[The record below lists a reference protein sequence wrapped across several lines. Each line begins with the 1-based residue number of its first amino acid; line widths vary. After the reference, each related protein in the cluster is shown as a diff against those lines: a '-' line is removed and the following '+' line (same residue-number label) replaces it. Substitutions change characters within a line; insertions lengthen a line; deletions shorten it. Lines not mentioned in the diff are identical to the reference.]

1 LAFLDEEEQL
11 GAPPEPERPR
21 RRDREV
27 SGPGR
32 RRQQYLVRRLI
43 AVGVGLAFLI
53 LVVIA
58 FRGCLEARSDRG
70 LRNYTQ
76 DISTIM
82 QESQQRG
89 EEFFDS
95 LENPGGLSE
104 QEVEQRISAIRG
116 ASASLLDRAE
126 SAGAPDQMREAQ
138 SAVTQS
144 LELRRDALDQIAAN
158 IGQATADTETANPIE
173 TITTQMGSL
182 YASDI
187 LWTQLAAPE
196 ITDVL
201 GEEGVDAPDLPPGNF
216 MPESDPTQYLD
227 PATVTELLTGISGD
241 TATAGGLHGLE
252 LVSTTLGDTTLSPDS
267 TNTVA
272 DDAREVTVEISNGG
286 DSDETTS
293 VAITLNGDTQERD
306 ISVTAGDSQEVNVQF
321 STLPQPGAQATLD
334 VVITPVPGEEITDNN
349 ESHYTVVFGSA

>member
-1 LAFLDEEEQL
+1 
-11 GAPPEPERPR
+11 
-21 RRDREV
+21 
-27 SGPGR
+27 
-32 RRQQYLVRRLI
+32 
-43 AVGVGLAFLI
+43 
-53 LVVIA
+53 
-58 FRGCLEARSDRG
+58 
-70 LRNYTQ
+70 
-76 DISTIM
+76 
-82 QESQQRG
+82 
-89 EEFFDS
+89 
-95 LENPGGLSE
+95 
-104 QEVEQRISAIRG
+104 
-116 ASASLLDRAE
+116 
-126 SAGAPDQMREAQ
+126 
-138 SAVTQS
+138 
-144 LELRRDALDQIAAN
+144 
-158 IGQATADTETANPIE
+158 
-173 TITTQMGSL
+173 
-182 YASDI
+182 
-187 LWTQLAAPE
+187 
-196 ITDVL
+196 
-201 GEEGVDAPDLPPGNF
+201 